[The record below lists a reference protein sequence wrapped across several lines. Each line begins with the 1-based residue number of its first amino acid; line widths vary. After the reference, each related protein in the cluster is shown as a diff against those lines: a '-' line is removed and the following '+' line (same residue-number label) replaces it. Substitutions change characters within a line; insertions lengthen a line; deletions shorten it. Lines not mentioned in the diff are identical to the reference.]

1 MSLTDQR
8 AAYEDCYRLYERAV
22 NSRRGAGV
30 RVPFPTE
37 NEAKFFALRMNKARS
52 IQRRDSRRIYSLDAP
67 LYDTSEF
74 DHLQV
79 IVRPDSADPP
89 EWWVFVK
96 PHAVAFDVIEDL
108 AEDDDPDDLLAHDP
122 DALQLTDQR
131 SQTDA

>member
-1 MSLTDQR
+1 MSLTDQS
-8 AAYEDCYRLYERAV
+8 AAYTDCYRLYQRAV
-22 NSRRGAGV
+22 DSRRGAGV

-37 NEAKFFALRMNKARS
+37 NEARFFALRMNKARS
-52 IQRRDSRRIYSLDAP
+52 IQRRDSRRIYDGAHH

-108 AEDDDPDDLLAHDP
+108 ADDDPADLLTADP